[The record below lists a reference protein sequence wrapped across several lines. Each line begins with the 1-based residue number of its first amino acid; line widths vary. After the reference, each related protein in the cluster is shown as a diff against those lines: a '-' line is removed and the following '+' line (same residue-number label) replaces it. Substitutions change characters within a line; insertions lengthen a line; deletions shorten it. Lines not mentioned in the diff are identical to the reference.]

1 MLSSVAERVY
11 WLGRYLERVEN
22 AARLIN
28 VYSGMLLDLPSGSH
42 IGWGILIDITGCND
56 DYEKLGQPLEEKQV
70 VRFLVADAKNP
81 ASLLSSIQM
90 MRENARTTRE
100 VIPAE
105 AWEHF
110 NNLYLNMK
118 DAASRSL
125 SRRGRQQLLEEV
137 IGDCQ
142 RVFGLLTG
150 SMNHDNAYSFIQI
163 GRKIERADMTSR
175 MVDVG
180 SISLLPAFSQST
192 KQRLFLEPYENVVW
206 MNVLRCLGGYQAYRQ
221 KIQHSVRGEDV
232 VNFLL
237 KDEEFPRAISY
248 CMKDLVGHISKLPNN
263 KDVLQAVARAKTV
276 TTKVDIGSLLQ
287 RGLLDFIDELQIS
300 FADIHEELNNT
311 WFRPVELR
319 KAVQAQGQSQSQS
332 QGVAAR

>member
-22 AARLIN
+22 TARLIN
-28 VYSGMLLDLPSGSH
+28 VYSAMLLDLPSGSH
-42 IGWGILIDITGCND
+42 IGWGILIDITGSNED
-56 DYEKLGQPLEEKQV
+56 FDKLNLPLEEKQV
-70 VRFLVADAKNP
+70 VKFLLADQKNP
-81 ASLLSSIQM
+81 ASLLNCIHM

-100 VIPAE
+100 IIPAE

-110 NNLYLNMK
+110 NDLYLNMREGV
-118 DAASRSL
+118 SRSL
-125 SRRGRQQLLEEV
+125 GRRPRQQLLENV

-142 RVFGLLTG
+142 RVFGLLAG
-150 SMNHDNAYSFIQI
+150 SMNHNTAYAFIQI

-180 SISLLPAFSQST
+180 SISLLPAFSQKT
-192 KQRLFLEPYENVVW
+192 KQRVFLEPYDNVVW

-221 KIQHSVRGEDV
+221 TIQSSVRGEEV
-232 VNFLL
+232 VRFLL
-237 KDEEFPRAISY
+237 KDEEFPRAIGY
-248 CMKDLVGHISKLPNN
+248 CLNDLGMHVGKLPNHL
-263 KDVLQAVARAKTV
+263 DVLQAVARVKKV
-276 TTKVDIGSLLQ
+276 TSEVNIGNLLQ

-319 KAVQAQGQSQSQS
+319 KAVPAAKPEESRSRQQQS
-332 QGVAAR
+332 G

>member
-22 AARLIN
+22 AARLVN
-28 VYSGMLLDLPSGSH
+28 VYSAMLLDLPSGSH
-42 IGWGILIDITGCND
+42 IGWSILLDITGANEEF
-56 DYEKLGQPLEEKQV
+56 EKLNQPMEEKQV
-70 VRFLVADAKNP
+70 LRFLLADPKHP
-81 ASLLSSIQM
+81 ASLLNSIHL

-100 VIPAE
+100 IIPAE

-110 NNLYLNMK
+110 NNLYLNVSESV
-118 DAASRSL
+118 ARSL
-125 SRRGRQQLLEEV
+125 GRRPRQQLLENV

-142 RVFGLLTG
+142 RLFGLLTG
-150 SMNHDNAYSFIQI
+150 SMNHNTAYAFIQI
-163 GRKIERADMTSR
+163 GRKVERADMTSR

-180 SISLLPAFSQST
+180 SISLLPAFSQKT
-192 KQRLFLEPYENVVW
+192 QQRVLLEPYENVVW

-221 KIQHSVRGEDV
+221 KIQNSVRGEEV

-237 KDEEFPRAISY
+237 KDEEFPRAIGY
-248 CMKDLVGHISKLPNN
+248 CLSDLGTHLAKLPNN
-263 KDVLQAVARAKTV
+263 QDVVQAVARVKRV
-276 TTKVDIGSLLQ
+276 TSEVDIGSLLQ

-319 KAVQAQGQSQSQS
+319 KAAPRGNRQLQSQSL
-332 QGVAAR
+332 